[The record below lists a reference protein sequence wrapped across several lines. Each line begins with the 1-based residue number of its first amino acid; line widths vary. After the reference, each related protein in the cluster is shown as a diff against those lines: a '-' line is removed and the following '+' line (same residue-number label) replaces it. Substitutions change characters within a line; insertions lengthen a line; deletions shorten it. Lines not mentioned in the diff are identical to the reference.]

1 MLIYVKKGSRIAL
14 IGKPA
19 IRITTAGNI
28 LWGTPGK
35 ALFRHAGYGV
45 EFPVKALTYICNG

>member
-28 LWGTPGK
+28 LWGTSGK
-35 ALFRHAGYGV
+35 ALFRHAGYDV